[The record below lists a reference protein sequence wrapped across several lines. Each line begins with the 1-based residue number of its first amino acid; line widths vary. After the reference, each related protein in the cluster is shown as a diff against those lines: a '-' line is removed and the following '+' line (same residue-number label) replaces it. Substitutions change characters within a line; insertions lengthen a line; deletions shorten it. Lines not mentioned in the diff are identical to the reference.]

1 MGGHVYIVASRKNG
15 TLYVGVTS
23 DIAKRAAQHRHGLLE
38 GFSKK
43 YGCKHLVWH
52 EHHDGIVSAIRR
64 EKQIKEWRRAWKL
77 QLIEAINPEWRD
89 LADDLLG
96 DADWVP
102 AFAGMTYV
110 KTGLLAEPAVIGS
123 EA

>member
-1 MGGHVYIVASRKNG
+1 MGGHVYIVASRMNG
-15 TLYVGVTS
+15 TLYTGVTS

-38 GFSKK
+38 GFSKTH
-43 YGCKHLVWH
+43 GCKHLVWH
-52 EHHDGIVSAIRR
+52 EHHETIEGAIHR

-77 QLIEAINPEWRD
+77 QLIEAANPEWRD

-96 DADWVP
+96 AADWVP
-102 AFAGMTYV
+102 AFAGMTEL
-110 KTGLLAEPAVIGS
+110 KTGFLNGPEVLGS